1 MCQIG
6 FQQTRHR
13 VRKSCEYEHT
23 QWTVSKRK
31 HTEGK
36 HWEKCTALMTCGS
49 IASGLTYKLETQ
61 GMGRYKRC
69 LEGKKKD
76 IWRNNELNFYKFDE
90 NWKQDTQ

>member
-1 MCQIG
+1 
-6 FQQTRHR
+6 
-13 VRKSCEYEHT
+13 
-23 QWTVSKRK
+23 
-31 HTEGK
+31 
-36 HWEKCTALMTCGS
+36 MTCGS

-90 NWKQDTQ
+90 NWKYTDSRSSLNSKQDTQ